1 MRPRLPG
8 RKRAQLRFAE
18 VAVDSPV
25 GAGRTFTYSVPDGLK
40 LAPGQLLRVPFGPR
54 TLQGVLFE
62 LSGESHAPY
71 TRDVLELVYPD
82 VLLDADRLA
91 LARWVSDHYL
101 CGLFEALAPMLPHG
115 SRARPATYLES
126 LLDDLSE
133 VRSGLTRRQ
142 AEILEHIH
150 SKGRVSQEQLIEAR
164 RTSRSV
170 IDRLVDAG
178 HVRRTEGGRIGP
190 SVKRRMVQ
198 SLRLT
203 GPAPSPDSA
212 EFHTFA
218 KAAPRQS
225 ELVKRLASEPHP
237 MRIAEARREYGGS
250 AVSGL
255 LDKGWL
261 ETQSTQEYRDPLA
274 GRTFQAARPVALT
287 SDQAEAASRVR
298 AALENLQAGPR
309 SFLLHGVTGSG
320 KTEVYLDAVA
330 RCIELGKR
338 AIVLVPEIAL
348 THQTVSRFAARF
360 PGQVAVLHSGLSDG
374 QRFDQWWKIKG
385 GEYQVAIGSR
395 SAIFAPLPD
404 LGLIVLDEEHEWTYK
419 QSEPSPRYHAR
430 DAALRLASSTGA
442 VVLMGSATPELATY
456 YSARRREVGL
466 LELPARVAART
477 SSADDPPGPGRLP
490 SVAVVDMAQELMSG
504 NAGILSPVLAEA
516 IGETLDAG
524 EQVVL
529 FLNRRGSGSF
539 LQCRSCG
546 EVVKCSGCDVAL
558 TYHRGAERLVCHYCG
573 RRRRRPEQCRSCMN
587 RRLSLYGFGTE
598 SVAADVEEAFPGAT
612 VVRWDRDTAGRLAD
626 SESILDEFA
635 SGRAQVLVGTQMV
648 AKGLHFPS
656 VSLVGVV
663 LADIGLNVPDFRSG
677 ERTFQLLCQVAGRAG
692 RGDAEGK
699 VIIQTYRPD
708 HYAVRAAAEQDFL
721 KFYVQEMAFRKEH
734 GNPPYAKVIR
744 LVYAHTNRAH
754 TERAAVDLSE
764 QLRLSRDARAFNDEA
779 VLGPAPAYPPR
790 VRGRYRWQIVLRG
803 PEPRRLLDT
812 VAVPHGWIV
821 DVDPVSF
828 S

>member
-1 MRPRLPG
+1 M
-8 RKRAQLRFAE
+8 RFAE

-25 GAGRTFTYSVPDGLK
+25 GAGRTFTYSIPEGLA

-54 TLQGVLFE
+54 TLQGVVLE
-62 LSGESHAPY
+62 LSSATSAPY
-71 TRDVLELVYPD
+71 TRDVLGLVYPD
-82 VLLDADRLA
+82 VLLDEDRLA
-91 LARWVSDHYL
+91 LARWVSDYYM
-101 CGLFEALAPMLPHG
+101 CGLFEAAVPMLPHG

-126 LLDDLSE
+126 LVKDPAE
-133 VRSGLTRRQ
+133 VQSGLTRRQ
-142 AEILEHIH
+142 AEILKHIH
-150 SKGRVSQEQLIEAR
+150 SRGRISQEKLIEAR

-170 IDRLVDAG
+170 IDRLVDEG
-178 HVRRTEGGRIGP
+178 HVRRTEGGRVGP
-190 SVKRRMVQ
+190 SVRRRMVQ
-198 SLRLT
+198 SLKLT
-203 GPAPSPDSA
+203 DSA
-212 EFHTFA
+212 LKLDTAEYEAFSKT
-218 KAAPRQS
+218 APRQS
-225 ELVKRLASEPHP
+225 ELVRHLARERQP
-237 MRIAEARREYGGS
+237 MRIAEARREYGTS

-261 ETQSTQEYRDPLA
+261 ETQSIQEFRDPLA
-274 GRTFQAARPVALT
+274 GRAFQSDRPVVLT
-287 SDQAEAASRVR
+287 HEQAEAAASVR
-298 AALENLQAGPR
+298 SALDCRQSSPSA
-309 SFLLHGVTGSG
+309 FLLHGVTGSG

-330 RCIELGKR
+330 RCVELGKR

-374 QRFDQWWKIKG
+374 QRFDQWWKIKS
-385 GEYQVAIGSR
+385 GEYQIAIGSR
-395 SAIFAPLPD
+395 SAVFAPLPD

-419 QSEPSPRYHAR
+419 QSEPNPRYHAK
-430 DAALRLASSTGA
+430 DVALKLASLKGA
-442 VVLMGSATPELATY
+442 VVLLGSATPEVAAY
-456 YSARRREVGL
+456 YSARRKELGL
-466 LELPARVAART
+466 LELPARVASRPA
-477 SSADDPPGPGRLP
+477 SSSGPPEPGRLP
-490 SVAVVDMAQELMSG
+490 SVKVVDMAQELKSG
-504 NAGILSPVLAEA
+504 NTGVLSSPLTEA
-516 IGETLDAG
+516 IQETLDSNG
-524 EQVVL
+524 QVML

-546 EVVKCSGCDVAL
+546 EVVQCSGCDVTL
-558 TYHRGAERLVCHYCG
+558 TYHKGAERLICHYCG
-573 RRRRRPEQCRSCMN
+573 RRRRRPEQCRNCMN

-598 SVAADVEEAFPGAT
+598 SVAADVEKAFPGAS

-626 SESILDEFA
+626 SESILNEFA
-635 SGRAQVLVGTQMV
+635 SGRAHVLVGTQMV

-692 RGDAEGK
+692 RGETEGK
-699 VIIQTYRPD
+699 VIIQTYSPD

-734 GNPPYAKVIR
+734 GNPPYTRVIR
-744 LVYAHTNRAH
+744 LVYSHTNRAH
-754 TERAAVDLSE
+754 TERAALDLSE

-779 VLGPAPAYPPR
+779 ILGPAPAYPPR

-803 PEPRRLLDT
+803 LEPRRLLDT
-812 VAVPHGWIV
+812 IAVPHGWTI

-828 S
+828 N

>member
-1 MRPRLPG
+1 M
-8 RKRAQLRFAE
+8 KYAE

-40 LAPGQLLRVPFGPR
+40 LAPGHLLRVPFGPR
-54 TLQGVLFE
+54 TLQGVVLE
-62 LSGESHAPY
+62 LSSVANVPY
-71 TRDVLELVYPD
+71 TRDVLALVYPD
-82 VLLDADRLA
+82 VLLDNDRLA
-91 LARWVSDHYL
+91 IARWVSDYYM
-101 CGLFEALAPMLPHG
+101 CGLFEAVAPMLPHG

-126 LLDDLSE
+126 LVDDPSE
-133 VRSGLTRRQ
+133 VRSGLTKRQ
-142 AEILEHIH
+142 AEVLEHIH
-150 SKGRVSQEQLIEAR
+150 SKGRVSQDQLIEAR

-178 HVRRTEGGRIGP
+178 HVRRSEGGRIGP

-198 SLRLT
+198 SLKLSD
-203 GPAPSPDSA
+203 PAMALDSPEYEA
-212 EFHTFA
+212 LE
-218 KAAPRQS
+218 KAAPKQS
-225 ELVKRLASEPHP
+225 GLIRRLASERHP
-237 MRIAEARREYGGS
+237 MRIAEARREYGRG
-250 AVSGL
+250 AVKALLTNGL
-255 LDKGWL
+255 L
-261 ETQSTQEYRDPLA
+261 ETQSIQEFRDPLA
-274 GRTFQAARPVALT
+274 DKTFQSARPVILT
-287 SDQAEAASRVR
+287 SEQAEAASRVR
-298 AALENLQAGPR
+298 SALEKPESGPA

-320 KTEVYLDAVA
+320 KTEVYLDAVE
-330 RCIELGKR
+330 RCLELGKR

-374 QRFDQWWKIKG
+374 QRFDQWWKIRG
-385 GEYQVAIGSR
+385 GEYQIAIGSR
-395 SAIFAPLPD
+395 SAVFAPLPD

-430 DAALRLASSTGA
+430 DVALQLASIKGA
-442 VVLMGSATPELATY
+442 VVLLGSATPELETY
-456 YSARRREVGL
+456 YSARRRQSGL
-466 LELPARVAART
+466 LELPARVASRPGA
-477 SSADDPPGPGRLP
+477 ANDPPMPGRLP
-490 SVAVVDMAQELMSG
+490 VVRVVDMAQELKSG
-504 NAGILSPVLAEA
+504 SAGILSSPLTEA
-516 IGETLDAG
+516 IRETLDSSG
-524 EQVVL
+524 QVLL

-546 EVVKCSGCDVAL
+546 EVVKCNGCDVAL

-573 RRRRRPEQCRSCMN
+573 RRRRQPEQCGACMN

-598 SVAADVEEAFPGAT
+598 SVAADVEEAFPGT
-612 VVRWDRDTAGRLAD
+612 KVVRWDRDTAGRLAD
-626 SESILDEFA
+626 SESILNEFA
-635 SGRAQVLVGTQMV
+635 SGKAQVLVGTQMV

-692 RGDAEGK
+692 RGETEGK

-721 KFYVQEMAFRKEH
+721 NFYVQEMAFRKEH
-734 GNPPYAKVIR
+734 GNPPYSKVIR

-754 TERAAVDLSE
+754 TERAAIDLSE

-803 PEPRRLLDT
+803 PQPRRLLDT
-812 VAVPHGWIV
+812 IAVPHGWIV

>member
-1 MRPRLPG
+1 M
-8 RKRAQLRFAE
+8 LRFAE

-25 GAGRTFTYSVPDGLK
+25 GAGRTFTYSIPDGLK

-54 TLQGVLFE
+54 TLQGLVFE
-62 LSGESHAPY
+62 LSSEANAPY
-71 TRDVLELVYPD
+71 TRDVLGLVYPD

-91 LARWVSDHYL
+91 LARWVSDYYL
-101 CGLFEALAPMLPHG
+101 CGLFEAVAPMLPHG

-126 LLDDLSE
+126 LVQDPSE

-142 AEILEHIH
+142 AEILQHIH
-150 SKGRVSQEQLIEAR
+150 AKGRISQEHLIEAR

-178 HVRRTEGGRIGP
+178 LVRRTEGGRIGP
-190 SVKRRMVQ
+190 SVKRRMVE
-198 SLRLT
+198 SLKLT
-203 GPAPSPDSA
+203 NLALALDSPEYEA
-212 EFHTFA
+212 LA
-218 KAAPRQS
+218 KIAPRQS
-225 ELVKRLASEPHP
+225 ELVKQLTTERHP

-250 AVSGL
+250 AVNRL

-274 GRTFQAARPVALT
+274 GKSFQTARPVVLT
-287 SDQAEAASRVR
+287 SEQAEAASSVR
-298 AALENLQAGPR
+298 DALDDRRSGPGA
-309 SFLLHGVTGSG
+309 FLLHGVTGSG

-330 RCIELGKR
+330 RCVELGRR

-374 QRFDQWWKIKG
+374 QRFDQWWKIRG

-395 SAIFAPLPD
+395 GAVFAPLPD

-430 DAALRLASSTGA
+430 DVALQLASMKQA
-442 VVLMGSATPELATY
+442 VVLMGSATPEIATY

-466 LELPARVAART
+466 LELPARVASLPAP
-477 SSADDPPGPGRLP
+477 SEGPPKLGRLP
-490 SVAVVDMAQELMSG
+490 SVKVVDMAQELKSG
-504 NAGILSPVLAEA
+504 VTGILSAPLTEG
-516 IGETLDAG
+516 IRETLDADS
-524 EQVVL
+524 QVML

-546 EVVKCSGCDVAL
+546 EVVQCSGCDVTL
-558 TYHRGAERLVCHYCG
+558 TYHKGAERLICHYCG
-573 RRRRRPEQCRSCMN
+573 RRRRRPEQCRNCMN

-598 SVAADVEEAFPGAT
+598 SVAAEVERAFPGAS
-612 VVRWDRDTAGRLAD
+612 VVRWDRDTASRLVD
-626 SESILDEFA
+626 SESILDKFS
-635 SGRAQVLVGTQMV
+635 SGKANVLVGTQMV

-677 ERTFQLLCQVAGRAG
+677 ERSFQLLCQVAGRAG
-692 RGDAEGK
+692 RGEVEGK

-708 HYAVRAAAEQDFL
+708 HYAIRAAAEQDFL

-754 TERAAVDLSE
+754 TERAALDLSE

-779 VLGPAPAYPPR
+779 ILGPAPAYPPR
-790 VRGRYRWQIVLRG
+790 VRGRYRWQVVLRG

-812 VAVPHGWIV
+812 IAVPHGWTV